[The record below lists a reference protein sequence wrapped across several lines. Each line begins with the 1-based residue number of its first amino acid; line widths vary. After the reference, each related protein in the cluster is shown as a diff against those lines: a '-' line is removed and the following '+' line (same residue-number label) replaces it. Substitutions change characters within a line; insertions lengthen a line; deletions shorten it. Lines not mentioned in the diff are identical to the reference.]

1 MEKNRRRLVESRFR
15 GNDGLHGELRPRPFA
30 STDRR
35 TRESGNSDST
45 GIASEVEI
53 PVRAGIPV
61 SVAGGISWNVAVA
74 LFRRTRESGNIG
86 SACTV
91 SGVGMPVIVTGG
103 NLRNVILALVIVIAG
118 GCGYQL
124 RGAVSLPPDLD
135 AVHVAGPPDIGA
147 ALTQVLDSG
156 GIQVQSTRDST
167 KAELKL
173 SGEKFSRRVLSVN
186 PDTGKESEFELA
198 YQVTFQVT
206 GEGDVELVPRQ
217 TVSLVRDYVFDPD
230 AVLGKSREQNVLR
243 AEMRRDAAG
252 QILRRIETALG
263 R

>member
-1 MEKNRRRLVESRFR
+1 MEMIRRWLVGSRLR
-15 GNDGLHGELRPRPFA
+15 GKDGRQARRYA
-30 STDRR
+30 SPLPERG
-35 TRESGNSDST
+35 ESGKSGRVLTSS
-45 GIASEVEI
+45 GMEI
-53 PVRAGIPV
+53 P
-61 SVAGGISWNVAVA
+61 A
-74 LFRRTRESGNIG
+74 L
-86 SACTV
+86 A
-91 SGVGMPVIVTGG
+91 TGG
-103 NLRNVILALVIVIAG
+103 AIRSLVLVLSIAAAG